1 MKTKKIILYIV
12 LILLAI
18 YLAFAIPNAIEKYD
32 ATRLTPD
39 EFFKKHKD

>member
-39 EFFKKHKD
+39 EFFEKYKD

>member
-1 MKTKKIILYIV
+1 MLSIILA
-12 LILLAI
+12 LLLI

-39 EFFKKHKD
+39 EFFEKYKD